1 MTNVRYLKTHITKKV
16 KEMLG
21 QTTRLCFV
29 EEMYMAE
36 VKITFQS
43 FSHFQVKKVLDNFRL
58 CNLATVINRA
68 LLYIIPKVMIVQK
81 CRITF
86 DIIHKMRLRQLTS
99 CQTCIIFLPN
109 MFLNIRSYVQLKQ
122 KFRRKYFTLV
132 CCYSAKSLFMNLFHF
147 V

>member
-1 MTNVRYLKTHITKKV
+1 MTNVWYLKTHITKKV

-68 LLYIIPKVMIVQK
+68 LLIHYPKGYDCVELS
-81 CRITF
+81 
-86 DIIHKMRLRQLTS
+86 H
-99 CQTCIIFLPN
+99 
-109 MFLNIRSYVQLKQ
+109 
-122 KFRRKYFTLV
+122 YF
-132 CCYSAKSLFMNLFHF
+132 
-147 V
+147 